1 MRSGWRRS
9 DKKLYSYYSGRETMR
24 TFFKIVIAI
33 AVINFIVVNVL
44 TNLGIIKL
52 DNIITDAS

>member
-1 MRSGWRRS
+1 
-9 DKKLYSYYSGRETMR
+9 MR